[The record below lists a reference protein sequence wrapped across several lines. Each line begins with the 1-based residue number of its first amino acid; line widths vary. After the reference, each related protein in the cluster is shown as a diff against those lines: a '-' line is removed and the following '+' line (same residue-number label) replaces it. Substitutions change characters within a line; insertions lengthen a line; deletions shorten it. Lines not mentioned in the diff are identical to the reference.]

1 MQAEDLLGLLSR
13 KGCYTEWFKRLPN
26 TWMKYCSVV
35 CFRKSLMIFL
45 HDPTLLL
52 PTSLRGFFSF
62 ANYEIIEPCNP
73 TGKGPERERER
84 ERAHLHF
91 WPRASTTLHALVGS
105 NTAAIKTTALWFHV
119 ITFFSLAKLQGALAM
134 IDLKTK

>member
-13 KGCYTEWFKRLPN
+13 KGRYTEWFKRLQN
-26 TWMKYCSVV
+26 IWMNYCSVV

-73 TGKGPERERER
+73 TGKGPERERESPLTFLAPGKHNFAR
-84 ERAHLHF
+84 SRRQQHRSNKDHRTVVSCRNFFFTHF
-91 WPRASTTLHALVGS
+91 RVPW
-105 NTAAIKTTALWFHV
+105 
-119 ITFFSLAKLQGALAM
+119 Q
-134 IDLKTK
+134 